1 RARGAH
7 VYGEVLGAGETCA
20 TRCPDADGRG
30 LEAAARAALGCRHA
44 DGRAEPDVVF
54 ASGLGTIDDDLREAD
69 ACRRLFP
76 PPTPVQITASTGALG
91 MTGAASGAF
100 ALVHGLLAM
109 RSGTIPPTT
118 GHERCDPRCAVPVV
132 RGRRHCTLSHSLVWT
147 SDGAR
152 HVALSIG
159 SVS

>member
-1 RARGAH
+1 M
-7 VYGEVLGAGETCA
+7 
-20 TRCPDADGRG
+20 P
-30 LEAAARAALGCRHA
+30 A

-76 PPTPVQITASTGALG
+76 PPAPVQITAATGALG

-100 ALVHGLLAM
+100 ALVHALAGM
-109 RSGTIPPTT
+109 SSGTIAPTT
-118 GHERCDPRCAVPVV
+118 GYERCDPRCAVPIV
-132 RGRRHCTLSHSLVWT
+132 REGRHGTLSHALVWT